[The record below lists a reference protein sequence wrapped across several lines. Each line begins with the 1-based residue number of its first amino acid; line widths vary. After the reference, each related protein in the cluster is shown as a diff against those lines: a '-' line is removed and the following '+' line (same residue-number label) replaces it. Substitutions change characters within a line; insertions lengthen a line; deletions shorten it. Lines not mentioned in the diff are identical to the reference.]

1 MKRKIEPS
9 FEVEEV
15 LRTVGANLR
24 TARLRRAESASSL
37 AQRMG
42 VGRET
47 IDRLERGDGGVSSA
61 LLLEVLSHYGFSDQ
75 LFALGDP
82 DRDEVGK
89 RMDALRRPLRG
100 RRSPVSAKSK
110 IDPAA
115 L

>member
-9 FEVEEV
+9 FEVEQA
-15 LRTVGANLR
+15 LRTVGENLR
-24 TARLRRAESASSL
+24 TARLRRSESASSL

-75 LFALGDP
+75 LFSLGNP
-82 DRDEVGK
+82 ERDAVGK
-89 RMDALRRPLRG
+89 RLDALRRPTRG
-100 RRSPVSAKSK
+100 RRSAMPVTSK
-110 IDPAA
+110 IDPSI